1 MKSLGI
7 GDIMTKEEMY
17 MKMAIDIAWGGLGKV
32 DPNPMV
38 GAIAV
43 KNDEVIAEGFHQ
55 EIGHFHAERNALT
68 DCPVEKTEGADLY
81 VTLEPCC
88 HTGKTPPCTDIIIEK
103 KIKRVFVGAM
113 DVNPLVAGKGV
124 SILREHGIE
133 VHTGILEKECLK
145 QNEVFFHHMSTKT
158 PFVVSKFAETL
169 DGKIATVS
177 GDSKWISCEESR
189 AFTHFERN
197 RYVGI
202 MAGIGTVLSDDP
214 MLNCRLA
221 DIIGESEDARVPRKG
236 YVKDSDDADDY
247 SKYVELL
254 KDDAVLTEPDWREII
269 SSEGF
274 RKNHLKSFSE
284 YRNNNLLYV
293 NQNMPIT
300 SDAFK
305 FRNPVRIICDSHLRI
320 PLDSNIVK
328 TAKEI
333 PTIVAGLDFSGGAA
347 AKAEVRGSGSSEDKV
362 YDNAGLPSNN
372 LTAYEAKIEAL
383 RTAGVEVILVPGGAD
398 GRIDLRILM
407 TELYK
412 RNITS
417 ILLEG
422 GGELHFSALKAGI
435 VNKIEAF
442 IAPKIVGGAS
452 AKSPVEGEG
461 ISALKDAFTLSD
473 MNLQKLGEDVLI
485 TADVTN

>member
-1 MKSLGI
+1 
-7 GDIMTKEEMY
+7 MTKEEMY

-43 KNDEVIAEGFHQ
+43 KNDEIIAEGFHQ
-55 EIGHFHAERNALT
+55 EIGHFHAERNALK

-103 KIKRVFVGAM
+103 KIRRVFVGAM

-145 QNEVFFHHMSTKT
+145 QNEVFFHHISTKT

-169 DGKIATVS
+169 DGKIATVT
-177 GDSKWISCEESR
+177 GDSKWISGEESR

-202 MAGIGTVLSDDP
+202 MAGIGTVLADDP
-214 MLNCRLA
+214 ILNCRLA

-236 YVKDSDDADDY
+236 YVKDSFDADDY
-247 SKYVELL
+247 SKYAALL
-254 KDDAVLTEPDWREII
+254 KDEAAFSEHDSILPEPDWREII

-284 YRNNNLLYV
+284 YKDKNLLTV
-293 NQNMPIT
+293 VQSMPVT
-300 SDAFK
+300 ADAYT
-305 FRNPVRIICDSHLRI
+305 FRNPVRIICDSNLRI
-320 PLDSNIVK
+320 PLDCSLVK

-333 PTIVAGLDFSGGAA
+333 PTIVACLDSLTMDEFSFNTNALDDKSSDAMGYRKSAN
-347 AKAEVRGSGSSEDKV
+347 KNSTDISG
-362 YDNAGLPSNN
+362 
-372 LTAYEAKIEAL
+372 KIDAL
-383 RTAGVEVILVPGGAD
+383 RAAGVEIIFLPAD
-398 GRIDLRILM
+398 SDGHIDLRILM
-407 TELYK
+407 TEMYK
-412 RNITS
+412 RNVTS

-442 IAPKIVGGAS
+442 IAPKIVGGAD

-461 ISALKDAFTLSD
+461 LAALSDAFELSN
-473 MNLQKLGEDVLI
+473 MSVHRMGEDIFVQ
-485 TADVTN
+485 AYVRN